1 MASSTSPMPSIVS
14 PCLPMSEA
22 SSSVESLGGQ
32 EALQVTKSYD
42 AVVFDVLKVTP
53 EHFAGQIALLDA
65 PVFKAIQPEE
75 LASCG
80 WNKKEKH
87 NLAPN
92 VVAFTRRFNQVSF
105 WVVQEILNARTLKI
119 RAEILSHFIKIAKK
133 LHEINDFHA
142 SVAVLS
148 ALQSVPIFRLS
159 RTWGLLSRKDR
170 ASYEKMD
177 YIMSKENNYKH
188 MRDDLTSLRRTPC
201 IPYLGIFLSD
211 LIYIDSAYPPSDGI
225 MESEQRS
232 LHMNNILRTLSDFQ
246 QSCHYDHLSVLSH
259 IQKYLRSVRYIEE
272 LQKFVEDENYKL
284 SLQLEQASSVVPR
297 ITSPYESV
305 TGCMELPTSP
315 EQAHDREF
323 CRRRERPSTPPP
335 YFTIHSCGHRKSHSL
350 SYGMA
355 SCRYEADSR
364 SLTFPHGKARHL
376 LDDSLLE
383 TGNVSK
389 QSSHVNGMV
398 TGSSEGS
405 SHSEE
410 TPWPQFESSPN
421 NPMRSD
427 HPNTAGGSSTWEG
440 VLKRKTAMKDG
451 RKPMVSTWTRYW
463 VVLSGSLLIHYAGK
477 ALKPSERKHFKS
489 APCKVVSVVGWMV
502 FMPDDAEH
510 PNVFQLTDSD
520 RGNSYKYQADSR
532 PSAVTWCKHLDVA
545 CKSHRTQVPANLM
558 TFE

>member
-1 MASSTSPMPSIVS
+1 MHLALYVLDQT
-14 PCLPMSEA
+14 

-32 EALQVTKSYD
+32 EAMQVTKSYD

-188 MRDDLTSLRRTPC
+188 MRDDLASLRRTPC

-246 QSCHYDHLSVLSH
+246 QSCHFDHLPVLSH

-272 LQKFVEDENYKL
+272 LQKFA
-284 SLQLEQASSVVPR
+284 SLFAFASVNGH
-297 ITSPYESV
+297 TALL
-305 TGCMELPTSP
+305 CPTS
-315 EQAHDREF
+315 QF
-323 CRRRERPSTPPP
+323 
-335 YFTIHSCGHRKSHSL
+335 
-350 SYGMA
+350 
-355 SCRYEADSR
+355 
-364 SLTFPHGKARHL
+364 HL
-376 LDDSLLE
+376 L
-383 TGNVSK
+383 
-389 QSSHVNGMV
+389 SSRRH
-398 TGSSEGS
+398 
-405 SHSEE
+405 
-410 TPWPQFESSPN
+410 
-421 NPMRSD
+421 
-427 HPNTAGGSSTWEG
+427 
-440 VLKRKTAMKDG
+440 
-451 RKPMVSTWTRYW
+451 
-463 VVLSGSLLIHYAGK
+463 
-477 ALKPSERKHFKS
+477 
-489 APCKVVSVVGWMV
+489 PCKVVSVVGWMV

-532 PSAVTWCKHLDVA
+532 PLAITWCKHLDVA
-545 CKSHRTQVPANLM
+545 CKSCRNLWSFSSPDLNG
-558 TFE
+558 TLVSHLPLK

>member
-201 IPYLGIFLSD
+201 IPYLDWCFFHC
-211 LIYIDSAYPPSDGI
+211 P
-225 MESEQRS
+225 ECR
-232 LHMNNILRTLSDFQ
+232 
-246 QSCHYDHLSVLSH
+246 
-259 IQKYLRSVRYIEE
+259 
-272 LQKFVEDENYKL
+272 L

-410 TPWPQFESSPN
+410 TPWPQFERVQVYASLGPLARFKGCGIFRGRYAYGSSPN